1 MANAELKT
9 FAFTSSSP
17 PDSIKPSHTMYSK
30 SRSTLSALAS
40 ILAVVSLTK
49 TEVQAVVSAGAVTSG
64 SGSFIIIAPPLP
76 SSPPNQV
83 GNDTFQNTNLYAFNE
98 DQNVPVAGSPLAV
111 DYKPGGGTGTIPVG
125 TTVSSH
131 YVFFDPR
138 DDSSQRGWVDFDA
151 PILGVISSTG
161 NLLASDYLA
170 NTGVTYLNP
179 AARGLEPGDSAIIDP
194 SNPNRLLVDWFASTP
209 GDYVRV
215 LTQRSPGAAP
225 DTGSTVLLLGAS
237 LGLMR
242 WLRAKVSNK

>member
-1 MANAELKT
+1 
-9 FAFTSSSP
+9 
-17 PDSIKPSHTMYSK
+17 MYSK
-30 SRSTLSALAS
+30 SQTTLSALAS
-40 ILAVVSLTK
+40 ILSVVAFTK
-49 TEVQAVVSAGAVTSG
+49 TEVQAVVTAGAVTSG
-64 SGSFIIIAPPLP
+64 SGSFFLIAPPLP
-76 SSPPNQV
+76 STPPNTV
-83 GNDTFQNTNLYAFNE
+83 GDDTFQNTNLYAFNE
-98 DQNVPVAGSPLAV
+98 DQNVPVAGSPLTV

-125 TTVSSH
+125 TTVASH
-131 YVFFDPR
+131 YVFFDPGNTA
-138 DDSSQRGWVDFDA
+138 SQEGWVDFDA

-179 AARGLEPGDSAIIDP
+179 GLRGLEAGDSAIIDP
-194 SNPNRLLVDWFASTP
+194 SNPNRLLVDWSASTP

-242 WLRAKVSNK
+242 WLRGKVAKR